1 MPAAVIDSSSRERVP
16 VSAIRERGASDIER
30 VRLVDVQVHPEGG
43 VQADGDGGD
52 GEGDE
57 EVDSRAGERDGERGG
72 RRERG
77 QHGAVV
83 DLAAEADERAPVAA
97 AEVEPEPGDEE
108 RQEHEHG
115 DGAVDEAQEDE
126 RERGQRVVG
135 AEVGEVAARP
145 RAGLPAALGPRER
158 RRVQHLPPRA
168 RPPRPRERPRAGEEG
183 DPGLRRRSR
192 DRGRGRRLAA
202 RGVVLRPELRRRRRR
217 RRGGGR
223 DGTVARP
230 RRGGGWHGGA
240 LADPKSPALDRASG
254 CGIRCAA
261 VFGWPL
267 VGLALAWLR
276 RSRTRGSE
284 WKTESKAREEDKG
297 SVLGLVFKSTTSGL
311 I

>member
-1 MPAAVIDSSSRERVP
+1 MPAAVINSSSRERVP
-16 VSAIRERGASDIER
+16 VSAVRERGASDIER

-43 VQADGDGGD
+43 VQADGGRGD

-223 DGTVARP
+223 DGAVARP
-230 RRGGGWHGGA
+230 RRGGGWHGEA
-240 LADPKSPALDRASG
+240 LADPKSPALDRTSG

-267 VGLALAWLR
+267 VGLAWLR
-276 RSRTRGSE
+276 RSRTQGSE
-284 WKTESKAREEDKG
+284 WKTESERG
-297 SVLGLVFKSTTSGL
+297 GQRVGLGINF
-311 I
+311 

>member
-1 MPAAVIDSSSRERVP
+1 MPAAVINSSSRERVP
-16 VSAIRERGASDIER
+16 VSAVRERGASDIER

-43 VQADGDGGD
+43 VQADGGRGD

-192 DRGRGRRLAA
+192 DRGRRGRGRGRRLAA

-217 RRGGGR
+217 RGGGR
-223 DGTVARP
+223 DGAVARP
-230 RRGGGWHGGA
+230 RRGGGWHGEA
-240 LADPKSPALDRASG
+240 LADPKSPALDRTSG

-267 VGLALAWLR
+267 VGLAWLR
-276 RSRTRGSE
+276 RSRTQGSE
-284 WKTESKAREEDKG
+284 WKTESERG
-297 SVLGLVFKSTTSGL
+297 GQRVGLGINF
-311 I
+311 